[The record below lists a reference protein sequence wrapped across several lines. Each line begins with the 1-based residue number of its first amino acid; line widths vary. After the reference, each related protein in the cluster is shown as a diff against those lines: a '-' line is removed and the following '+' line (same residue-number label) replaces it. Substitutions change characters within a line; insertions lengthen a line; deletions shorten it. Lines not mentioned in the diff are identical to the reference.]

1 MLNFFSEASEPP
13 NVSSAVHLGG
23 GLKLQALTVVAEG
36 GIGVSGYNVRP
47 SSDRL
52 PFPRH
57 FLSGETTENSVQA
70 MCLEEMNSDKE
81 INSDRMSAQ
90 HVPEAEPGLN
100 LFQAHLQSDD
110 GAVKNLIP
118 DPP

>member
-1 MLNFFSEASEPP
+1 MLNFFSKASEPP
-13 NVSSAVHLGG
+13 NVSSTVHLGG
-23 GLKLQALTVVAEG
+23 SLKPQALTVVSEG

-52 PFPRH
+52 PFPHH
-57 FLSGETTENSVQA
+57 FLSGETTENYIQA

-100 LFQAHLQSDD
+100 LFQAHLQSYDC
-110 GAVKNLIP
+110 AMRNLIP
-118 DPP
+118 GPP